1 MYKKMLTVLSLA
13 MILTLS
19 GCVQLTQKIWH
30 NQDNSGKYVI
40 EMILSEDMLSIIGFG
55 GTAEEIR
62 EELLQEFAVT
72 PEELK
77 SDFPNLKDVSVNSYY
92 DAEDRAFHVVM
103 EIDLFDMTKGFQFD
117 ENTDMDSLTF
127 TITDNNDGTFRFSQ
141 TMDYG
146 SAVGNEIDQEYLR
159 MFEPYLAQAKHRLE
173 LHVEQFIEADPIAIY
188 DRSNK
193 VIVWEI
199 PLTDLMKLTEPIEFW
214 AVYRT
219 KSRSLLPGLDLGEGF
234 NWVPYA
240 VGGLCCLTL
249 IAVIVIVIVIVV
261 LARKKKAKQVQ
272 PTIIEPGSNFD

>member
-1 MYKKMLTVLSLA
+1 
-13 MILTLS
+13 
-19 GCVQLTQKIWH
+19 
-30 NQDNSGKYVI
+30 
-40 EMILSEDMLSIIGFG
+40 
-55 GTAEEIR
+55 
-62 EELLQEFAVT
+62 
-72 PEELK
+72 
-77 SDFPNLKDVSVNSYY
+77 
-92 DAEDRAFHVVM
+92 
-103 EIDLFDMTKGFQFD
+103 
-117 ENTDMDSLTF
+117 
-127 TITDNNDGTFRFSQ
+127 
-141 TMDYG
+141 
-146 SAVGNEIDQEYLR
+146 

-173 LHVEQFIEADPIAIY
+173 LHVEQFIEGDPMAIY

-261 LARKKKAKQVQ
+261 LARKKKAKQAQ

>member
-127 TITDNNDGTFRFSQ
+127 TITDNHDDTFRFSQ

-146 SAVGNEIDQEYLR
+146 
-159 MFEPYLAQAKHRLE
+159 
-173 LHVEQFIEADPIAIY
+173 
-188 DRSNK
+188 
-193 VIVWEI
+193 
-199 PLTDLMKLTEPIEFW
+199 
-214 AVYRT
+214 
-219 KSRSLLPGLDLGEGF
+219 
-234 NWVPYA
+234 
-240 VGGLCCLTL
+240 
-249 IAVIVIVIVIVV
+249 
-261 LARKKKAKQVQ
+261 
-272 PTIIEPGSNFD
+272 